1 MSMEYDPVLYEVDQR
16 PFLKEEVKFYEDL
29 IRKLSPKTILELG
42 VGTGRI
48 FSKLLPLVKYGVG
61 IDISRPML
69 SVCEKACWPNIN
81 YKLYEQSFVKFN
93 LGDTF
98 DLIYIPFNTF
108 QHLLSKKNQ
117 VLCLNS
123 IKAHMD
129 KESHL
134 ILDLMNSENVLFDL
148 NNWNQDYSSVL
159 LSGMVIERDQKTV
172 SVNKRTGVVHK
183 TFLYKE
189 IINGSVS
196 KTHKF
201 KALMKITPNEKIR
214 DLLKLS
220 GLEIKEVWSDY
231 HFSRESDTKKMIYCI
246 KRNEI

>member
-1 MSMEYDPVLYEVDQR
+1 MEYDPVLYETDQR

-29 IRKLSPKTILELG
+29 IKKLGPKTILELG

-48 FSKLLPLVKYGVG
+48 FSKLLSLVKNGVG

-69 SVCEKACWPNIN
+69 NVCEKACWPNVN
-81 YKLYEQSFVKFN
+81 YKLYEQNFIKFN

-117 VLCLNS
+117 VVCFNN
-123 IKAHMD
+123 IRTHMH
-129 KESHL
+129 KKSHL
-134 ILDLMNSENVLFDL
+134 ILDLMNSENVSIEL
-148 NNWNQDYSSVL
+148 NSWKQDYSNVL
-159 LSGMVIERDQKTV
+159 LNGMVLSRDQKTV
-172 SVNKRTGVVHK
+172 SINKRTGVVHK
-183 TFLYKE
+183 IFLYKE
-189 IINGSVS
+189 IINGKVS
-196 KTHKF
+196 KTHEF
-201 KALMKITPNEKIR
+201 KALMKITPNEKMK

-220 GLEIKEVWSDY
+220 GLEIEEVWTDY
-231 HFSRESDTKKMIYCI
+231 HFSRGSDTKKMIYCI